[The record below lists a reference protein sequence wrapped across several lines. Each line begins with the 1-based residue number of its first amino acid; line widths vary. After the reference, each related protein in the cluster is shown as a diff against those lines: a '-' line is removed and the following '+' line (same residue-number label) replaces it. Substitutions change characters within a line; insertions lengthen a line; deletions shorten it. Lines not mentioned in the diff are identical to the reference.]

1 MSKGPPVC
9 SGAPSCLCACMSLI
23 SLRGEGG
30 DKKQKNKGCG
40 VSWGIEGRRREV
52 GEGGREL
59 KEGGGWG
66 WMGWGVAVR

>member
-1 MSKGPPVC
+1 
-9 SGAPSCLCACMSLI
+9 MSLI

-59 KEGGGWG
+59 EVGGGWG
-66 WMGWGVAVR
+66 GVLLSGEIRSQLTPHPHTPSQRLLW